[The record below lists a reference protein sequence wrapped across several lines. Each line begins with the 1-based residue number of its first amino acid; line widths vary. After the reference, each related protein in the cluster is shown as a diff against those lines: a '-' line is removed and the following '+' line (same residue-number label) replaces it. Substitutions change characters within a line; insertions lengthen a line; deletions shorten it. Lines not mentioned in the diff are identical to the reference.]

1 MHLLLMKRVISVVV
15 VLLLLGASHAQQTY
29 VFAHRDTVDLKLD
42 VYQPSH
48 PRADHACVLYVFG
61 GGFVSGQRNDKYSA
75 QCCQLLADGVSWLS
89 PSTIVYT

>member
-48 PRADHACVLYVFG
+48 PRADHACVLYVL
-61 GGFVSGQRNDKYSA
+61 RD
-75 QCCQLLADGVSWLS
+75 L
-89 PSTIVYT
+89 